1 MGDDYSRI
9 DLGKLARLTEAGQLY
24 QAADSVAATT
34 LVAANFLFWSGSSKG
49 LAVRLISA
57 RVIASL
63 PLAATFGTVLADP
76 ELTPGNGAVNLRL
89 GGGSAQ
95 AFDEAQAVAAT
106 TITEILG
113 VPQLIAGTE
122 VELLSPGGIY
132 LPPNS
137 GVAIVSALVAATVS
151 VVWLWAEVPV

>member
-1 MGDDYSRI
+1 MSDTHSRI
-9 DLGKLARLTEAGQLY
+9 ELGKLAGLAELGQLY
-24 QAADSVAATT
+24 QAADSVAATA
-34 LVAANFLFWSGSSKG
+34 LVAANFVFWSGSSKG

-63 PLAATFGTVLADP
+63 PLAATFGIVLADP
-76 ELTPGNGAVNLRL
+76 ALTAGNGAINLRL
-89 GGGSAQ
+89 GDAAAQ

-106 TITEILG
+106 TITKILG

-122 VELLSPGGIY
+122 VELISPGGIY

-137 GVAIVSALVAATVS
+137 GVAIVTALVAATVS